1 MCCVSWSAALEE
13 RERACGK
20 TSGVTRTLAT
30 NRVLF
35 RYPIGSTMHDNKLAS
50 YVSNSKR
57 LELGNSSEPMLSAL
71 SHPSDAL
78 AAPK

>member
-1 MCCVSWSAALEE
+1 
-13 RERACGK
+13 
-20 TSGVTRTLAT
+20 
-30 NRVLF
+30 
-35 RYPIGSTMHDNKLAS
+35 MHDNKLAS